1 MKKIEDFG
9 QKIGGAR
16 KDMYSGGMTWNDF
29 SNFNEREVKAYATK
43 DYIFPKMNYQEMIRN
58 GEDRMVVYWKKLVRD
73 YAPSKADSDNCDDV
87 RWFVNLLSFIKDLVK
102 QVFTKEDIL
111 YKVPE
116 MYQEYE
122 DIFSRV
128 SNFNSRA
135 DMKKYREFKSLFNLS
150 EYDYNYFDRKR
161 KGLKSFASEEEY
173 VDASYLPEIIQFNS
187 QNVASW
193 IKDGKTIYKF
203 NGKRVY
209 VRKTNEMFN
218 PIENTYCLI
227 SYKDGFVEGNIK
239 SYEQAQEALAEYI
252 QKGIEKEYGKK
263 DKKVNQKKQ
272 LLPPQF
278 ENLVRI
284 GDDVIGVRTIT
295 GQTFLDEFGFRG
307 GEFGNWCSQKE
318 RQESLNHAYEAF
330 KDLAK
335 ALNIADE
342 DIALFG
348 ELAIAFGARGQGKAL
363 AHYEPLRRVINL
375 TKMKGAGSLAHEW
388 GHAFDYIVGETYE
401 DIKQEMSSARTMMGR
416 SLMQAIR
423 LDSRGYR
430 SKFYA
435 DALKLDNLYT
445 SSGKIYYSK
454 ATELVARAFA
464 CYVYDKLAEMG
475 CRNDYLCG
483 HAYAMCGNDG
493 TNPIP
498 TYVTEEDKNRIYGQF
513 DLIINTLKQEGVL
526 HERVEVVKEQIEEEP
541 EIYFNSFEQMDIFQ
555 FA

>member
-16 KDMYSGGMTWNDF
+16 KDMYSGGMTWTDF
-29 SNFNEREVKAYATK
+29 DNFNDREVRAYATK
-43 DYIFPKMNYQEMIRN
+43 DFVFPKINYQELIKN

-73 YAPSKADSDNCDDV
+73 HAPCKADSDDEEDI
-87 RWFVNLLSFIKDLVK
+87 RWFVNLLSFLKELVK
-102 QVFTKEDIL
+102 TISTKEDIL
-111 YKVPE
+111 YEVPSVFE
-116 MYQEYE
+116 ENE

-128 SNFNSRA
+128 SAFNSRA
-135 DMKKYREFKSLFNLS
+135 DMKRFREFKALFKMD
-150 EYDYNYFDRKR
+150 EYEYNRLDRKR
-161 KGLKSFASEEEY
+161 KSLKSFATEEEY
-173 VDASYLPEIIQFNS
+173 IDATYLPEIVQLNS
-187 QNVASW
+187 STVSSFCNRGTKV
-193 IKDGKTIYKF
+193 YKL
-203 NGKRVY
+203 NGKRVI
-209 VRKTNEMFN
+209 VRKSEEMFN
-218 PIENTYCLI
+218 PIEKTFCLI
-227 SYKDGFVEGNIK
+227 SYKDGFVEGNIPTIEK
-239 SYEQAQEALAEYI
+239 AQKALSEYI

-263 DKKVNQKKQ
+263 EKKLNQRKQ

-278 ENLVRI
+278 EKLVRV
-284 GDDVIGVRTIT
+284 GEDVIGIRTIS
-295 GQTFLDEFGFRG
+295 GQTFIDEFGFRG

-335 ALNIADE
+335 ALNIDDK
-342 DIALFG
+342 DIALLG

-388 GHAFDYIVGETYE
+388 GHAFDYIIGETYE
-401 DIKQEMSSARTMMGR
+401 DTKQEMSSSRTMMGR

-423 LDSRGYR
+423 MDSRGFR

-435 DALKLDNLYT
+435 DALKLDHLYT
-445 SSGKIYYSK
+445 SSGKTYYSK
-454 ATELVARAFA
+454 PTELVARAFA
-464 CYVYDKLAEMG
+464 CYVHDKLEEMG

-483 HAYAMCGNDG
+483 HAFAMCGNDG

-498 TYVTEEDKNRIYGQF
+498 TFVTDEDKNRIYAQF
-513 DLIINTLKQEGVL
+513 DLIIDTLKSECVF
-526 HERVEVVKEQIEEEP
+526 HERIEVIEEKIKEEP
-541 EIYFNSFEQMDIFQ
+541 EIYFNAFEQMNLFQ